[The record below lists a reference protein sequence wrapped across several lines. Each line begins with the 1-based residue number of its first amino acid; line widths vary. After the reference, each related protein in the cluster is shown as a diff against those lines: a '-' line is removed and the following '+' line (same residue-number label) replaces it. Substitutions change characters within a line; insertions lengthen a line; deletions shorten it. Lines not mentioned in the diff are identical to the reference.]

1 MSEEI
6 EKIDT
11 YTELDSDI
19 VENNGISLELRDII
33 QILAPTNADIHE
45 QTFIINYIDSQ
56 KINLVNVSTFLK
68 HVLYIDLDG
77 AFTDESITQILLL
90 DRSEEK
96 GYARQNGLV
105 TNKWI
110 DIHFGGEI
118 PSIITGEITNLEE
131 DMIEI
136 TTFPGMR
143 VIYIDFKY
151 QGIPEEL
158 PIEQIVLRPKP
169 AVMEKVGSFNNLEP
183 SCETSCEFPQR
194 EDASIEF
201 TETGESI
208 ISIPSSVSPDENIRD
223 VLHNMYIDANDI
235 FDNDEVEEVTLEVEV
250 PESKKRYTID
260 AQVNDLM
267 DELLSTIPNHKRT
280 KDVMDNVHF
289 VIGRFKELRE
299 RFSKFDDN
307 GNVSDIKIK
316 GSDYKPLV
324 NVIEKFNKKIQ
335 WLLPVVKFRKKL
347 YYDNTKEIDME
358 DNNANNSTWMF
369 LNTADDLR
377 EQEGVI
383 SQYYKNEMQGD
394 VSKYEHMYSTLS
406 EYTKPFLAPFESD
419 NVIAREQVVHS
430 DIEAVVDNIRRKNL
444 NQTPLQRFNVGL
456 SKIDSVDKKHG
467 KTVYI
472 RKPFMPSDK
481 LSLKSVITL
490 PVPIMEFSQIDLP
503 GSNILTKSQ
512 KSQHY
517 LQLSR
522 LLNKNVSIDSHVID
536 DLDKEIK
543 YVDDDN
549 KKNPANDNI
558 EFLEKITEF
567 SLDDE
572 LNDEYDKF
580 NKFLNSIIPKTRI
593 LFRLIKKNINDKLSF
608 VDVVNALEPFMI
620 YSEDITYQQYNE
632 IRYFIKEKIKTY
644 KTTLNQKSQE
654 FNKIQN
660 ARFNTHPVTNKI
672 EHMFSEKKDYLEMFA
687 DAYKI
692 KPDDLKEQ
700 STTELLLHII
710 QVDNGVLFSNLLSRI
725 LLTLI
730 TPNKLLDALQ
740 KPNLEDMSENEKI
753 KPKDCSR
760 RFLAKKYKSI
770 SELQKDN
777 NSGAIYYDKDLDDTP
792 YYIFKKYEG
801 KQKSMVSELF
811 VDFLAENLIQKHD
824 CPPSSA
830 KEMAATLISGKKE
843 VNDGEYAILELRP
856 QLPSN
861 IDESKLSDKEK
872 EEIES
877 EANARLKVQYY
888 KRIKNHWVRDDTI
901 DDNAFIDTQTLFC
914 NIQQSCLKN
923 TNNQQCESIEQSEA
937 RFKFNRQNSVFTE
950 ELDKRFS
957 VTVEEMEKEL
967 NAAIEKSMKQIKNSL
982 RLKEVQLYKAN
993 YLAYE
998 LGRQNVTEDI
1008 IVSPHAK
1015 LFDLILS
1022 QDDFIKKQDD
1032 IIRFVQEYCREPM
1045 VQELKE
1051 EARWLYC
1058 KETNTKLVPMFVY
1071 ELAMAFIMGNYQEKQ
1086 DELCRE
1092 YGRDEGDAIVDKC
1105 SGYVIRKLDFSS
1117 EEGYDD
1123 AGFKINTHSILEKD
1137 LGSVISEVLSKKKRV
1152 FDDETDQTVYNV
1164 FVAIC
1169 SNLSI
1174 NTELIEEFV
1183 LRTSLEMIHNKDI
1196 VLEEKTYV
1204 KKTEKL
1210 LKDKGKTSAPFPIYK
1225 NQSIITIVAC
1235 VILVGIQCAIPSI
1248 RVRKTYPGCVRSFD
1262 GYPLNG
1268 GIEDK
1273 TGIQYIACVLDS
1285 MKIKQKQ
1292 SDNTIQT
1299 NPWYSIQKLNPK
1311 SLEQRMM
1318 DVFDKYLN
1326 KRNDVVELYTKKKEY
1341 LILEPQ
1347 DVIPAEHNI
1356 QKWKHFLPPIIDFSV
1371 TKGLSNVSNDFKNDL
1386 LETLRK
1392 GHKDQNDH
1400 INVLKNKV
1408 KSFSFG
1414 IIENVNKMVHQKNLL
1429 LHTASRI
1436 PFLQNA
1442 CCNEASKSSNPI
1454 AYFAADEPLI
1464 LNYIQSAKSCISL
1477 LKDVKE
1483 LSKAAILYH
1492 PTFTGIVYP
1501 PVPEGHLESNI
1512 YSAFIHYCKFDRNAP
1527 VPEEL
1532 RAICGE
1538 KPTEYNPFW
1547 SLEEK
1552 IDHLKRRGK
1561 RYTIDD
1567 LYNLMNIIEKRN
1579 TVVIEEK
1586 PIVSEINILKDLLIH
1601 METNPESA
1609 TLIEYPLRKL
1619 LTEVLESYVPRKM
1632 MKENMEDLREKSK
1645 EVYRLRKYLTTTNN
1659 TLLLEITRFLNNYAS
1674 NISSNEKTKIN
1685 EFLTTIHE
1693 WQSDAKMKDTGLYYD
1708 EQLYTITNFIK
1719 NSMKQITSIYPNVII
1734 NNVDPINI
1742 TPSVWGK
1749 HWGLSSYHESDVN
1762 RYINEYMNDLDKF
1775 KGDKS
1780 LSQFLMK
1787 LQQRVIDLNM
1797 FIQHIPVETPVLK
1810 NGDVYFSL
1818 FDKKTTYLLFVY
1830 CWYSI
1835 LHEYIQCVNDPN
1847 LLDMDIQ
1854 EMKRTKRNDI
1864 KESQNT
1870 SNYISSVVQDEDVD
1884 ESDANAELIQM
1895 EIRRA
1900 DTRELKDRVC
1910 NLLYT
1915 FLNIE
1920 MKNKKVLDRSYNEI
1934 SRKVRRSKEEEKK
1947 TITDYLEN
1955 MEKDERKVE
1964 DMIKN
1969 FKLGRWNV
1977 GTQKGV
1983 FMYDKGTYDQEREA
1997 NLLRFAQDLEGNVHG
2012 EGEFNEE
2019 TYDVE
2024 DLDMYDNAQI
2034 DEFYDNEANGI
2045 GHFGVDY
2052 MDEGYYGDEVEED
2065 FSDDS

>member
-11 YTELDSDI
+11 EIEGESDI
-19 VENNGISLELRDII
+19 VDNNGISLELRDII
-33 QILAPTNADIHE
+33 QIMAPTNIDVHE

-56 KINLVNVSTFLK
+56 KISLVNVSTFLK

-105 TNKWI
+105 TKKWV

-118 PSIITGEITNLEE
+118 PFILTGEITNLEE

-136 TTFPGMR
+136 TTFPAMR
-143 VIYIDFKY
+143 VVYIDFKY

-158 PIEQIVLRPKP
+158 PIEEIVLRPKP
-169 AVMEKVGSFNNLEP
+169 AVMEKVGSFTNLEP
-183 SCETSCEFPQR
+183 SCEGSCDFPQR
-194 EDASIEF
+194 EDATIEY

-208 ISIPSSVSPDENIRD
+208 ISIPSSLSPDENIRD

-235 FDNDEVEEVTLEVEV
+235 FESDEVEEVMLEVEV
-250 PESKKRYTID
+250 SESKKRYTID

-267 DELLSTIPNHKRT
+267 DELLSTVPNHKRS
-280 KDVMDNVHF
+280 KDVMDNIHF
-289 VIGRFKELRE
+289 VIGRFVELRQ
-299 RFSKFDDN
+299 RFSKFDEN

-316 GSDYKPLV
+316 GSDHKPLV
-324 NVIEKFNKKIQ
+324 KIVEKFNKKLQ
-335 WLLPVVKFRKKL
+335 WVLPVVKLRSKH
-347 YYDNTKEIDME
+347 YYDNTKDIDME
-358 DNNANNSTWMF
+358 NENISNSDWMF
-369 LNTADDLR
+369 LNTADDLH
-377 EQEGVI
+377 EQAGVI
-383 SQYYKNEMQGD
+383 SQYYKNEIQGD
-394 VSKYEHMYSTLS
+394 VSKYEHMYSTLN
-406 EYTKPFLAPFESD
+406 EYTKPFLAPFDSD
-419 NVIAREQVVHS
+419 SVIAREQVVHS
-430 DIEAVVDNIRRKNL
+430 DIEAVVDNIIRKNSK
-444 NQTPLQRFNVGL
+444 QTPLQRFNVGL

-472 RKPFMPSDK
+472 RKPLMPSDK

-503 GSNILTKSQ
+503 GTNILAKSE

-522 LLNKNVSIDSHVID
+522 LLNKKTNIDTHVVS
-536 DLDKEIK
+536 DLDKEVK
-543 YVDDDN
+543 YVDDN
-549 KKNPANDNI
+549 SKMNPLEENI

-567 SLDDE
+567 SLDAD
-572 LNDEYDKF
+572 LDDEYNKF

-620 YSEDITYQQYNE
+620 YSDDITYQQYNE
-632 IRYFIKEKIKTY
+632 IRYFIKERIKSY
-644 KTTLNQKSQE
+644 KTTLNEKAQE
-654 FNKIQN
+654 FNKIKN
-660 ARFNTHPVTNKI
+660 ARFNTRPSTNKI
-672 EHMFSEKKDYLEMFA
+672 EHMFSEKKDYLELFA
-687 DAYKI
+687 DGYKI
-692 KPDDLKEQ
+692 KPEELKEY

-710 QVDNGVLFSNLLSRI
+710 QVDNGVLFSNLLSKV
-725 LLTLI
+725 LLTLM

-740 KPNLEDMSENEKI
+740 KPNLEDLSENEKI
-753 KPKDCSR
+753 KPKDCTR
-760 RFLAKKYKSI
+760 RFLAKKYHSI
-770 SELQKDN
+770 SDLQKDN
-777 NSGAIYYDKDLDDTP
+777 NSGAIYYDKELDDTP
-792 YYIFKKYEG
+792 YYILNKYEN
-801 KQKSMVSELF
+801 KQKSMVSEMF
-811 VDFLAENLIQKHD
+811 VDYLAENLIQKHD
-824 CPPSSA
+824 CPPNSA

-856 QLPSN
+856 KLPSN
-861 IDESKLSDKEK
+861 IDESKLTDKEK
-872 EEIES
+872 EEIEL
-877 EANARLKVQYY
+877 EANTRLKVQYY
-888 KRIKNHWVRDDTI
+888 KRIKNHWVKDDTI

-914 NIQQSCLKN
+914 NIAQSCVKN
-923 TNNQQCESIEQSEA
+923 TNIQQCESNEQSKA
-937 RFKFNRQNSVFTE
+937 RYKFNRQNSVFTE

-967 NAAIEKSMKQIKNSL
+967 NAAIEKSIKQIKNSL
-982 RLKEVQLYKAN
+982 RLKEIQLYKAN

-998 LGRQNVTEDI
+998 LGRQNTMEDI

-1022 QDDFIKKQDD
+1022 QSDFIKKQDD

-1045 VQELKE
+1045 VVELKE
-1051 EARWLYC
+1051 ESRWLYC
-1058 KETNTKLVPMFVY
+1058 KETNTKLVPMIIHDLALAFV
-1071 ELAMAFIMGNYQEKQ
+1071 LGNYQEKQ

-1092 YGRDEGDAIVDKC
+1092 YGRDEGDSIVDKH
-1105 SGYVIRKLDFSS
+1105 SGYVIRKLDFIS

-1123 AGFKINTHSILEKD
+1123 AGFKINTHSI
-1137 LGSVISEVLSKKKRV
+1137 
-1152 FDDETDQTVYNV
+1152 FDDETDQTIYNV
-1164 FVAIC
+1164 FVAVC

-1183 LRTSLEMIHNKDI
+1183 LRTSFEMIHNKDI

-1210 LKDKGKTSAPFPIYK
+1210 LKDKGKTSAPYPIYK

-1235 VILVGIQCAIPSI
+1235 IILIGIQSAIPSI

-1262 GYPLNG
+1262 GYPLSG
-1268 GIEDK
+1268 GVEDK
-1273 TGIQYIACVLDS
+1273 SGIKYIACVVDS

-1292 SDNTIQT
+1292 NDNTIQT

-1311 SLEQRMM
+1311 LIEQRMM
-1318 DVFDKYLN
+1318 DVFDKYIN
-1326 KRNDVVELYTKKKEY
+1326 KRNDIIELYTKKKEY
-1341 LILEPQ
+1341 LILEPS
-1347 DVIPAEHNI
+1347 DPIPSEHSI
-1356 QKWKHFLPPIIDFSV
+1356 QKWKHFLPPIIEFSI
-1371 TKGLSNVSNDFKNDL
+1371 TKGLSNVTNEFKNDL

-1392 GHKDQNDH
+1392 GHKDQNDYIH
-1400 INVLKNKV
+1400 VLKNKV
-1408 KSFSFG
+1408 TSFSFG
-1414 IIENVNKMVHQKNLL
+1414 VIENINKIVHQKNLL
-1429 LHTASRI
+1429 LHTGSRV

-1454 AYFAADEPLI
+1454 VYFAADEPLI
-1464 LNYIQSAKSCISL
+1464 LNYIQSSKACIAL

-1492 PTFTGIVYP
+1492 TDFTGIVYP

-1512 YSAFIHYCKFDRNAP
+1512 YAAFIHYCKFDRNAP
-1527 VPEEL
+1527 VPEDL

-1538 KPTEYNPFW
+1538 KPSEYNALW

-1552 IDHLKRRGK
+1552 IDHLKRHGK
-1561 RYTIDD
+1561 RYTLDD
-1567 LYNLMNIIEKRN
+1567 LYNLMNVIEKRN
-1579 TVVIEEK
+1579 TIVIDDS
-1586 PIVSEINILKDLLIH
+1586 PVVSEINILKDLLTH
-1601 METNPESA
+1601 MDTEST

-1619 LTEVLESYVPRKM
+1619 LVEVLESYVPRKM
-1632 MKENMEDLREKSK
+1632 MKENAEDLREKSK
-1645 EVYRLRKYLTTTNN
+1645 EVYRLRKYLTSTNN
-1659 TLLLEITRFLNNYAS
+1659 NLLVEINRFLNNYAS
-1674 NISSNEKTKIN
+1674 NISSNEKTKIS
-1685 EFLTTIHE
+1685 EFLKNIHT

-1719 NSMKQITSIYPNVII
+1719 NSMKQMTNVYPNVII
-1734 NNVDPINI
+1734 NNLPRREI
-1742 TPSVWGK
+1742 SKEWGN
-1749 HWGLSSYHESDVN
+1749 HWGLSSYHEGDIN
-1762 RYINEYMNDLDKF
+1762 RYINEYLVDLDKF
-1775 KGDKS
+1775 KGDTI
-1780 LSQFLMK
+1780 LNQYLMK
-1787 LQQRVIDLNM
+1787 LQNRIIDLNM

-1818 FDKKTTYLLFVY
+1818 FDKQTTYLLFVY

-1847 LLDMDIQ
+1847 LLDIDVQ
-1854 EMKRTKRNDI
+1854 EIKRNKRNDI

-1870 SNYISSVVQDEDVD
+1870 SNYIASVIQDEDD
-1884 ESDANAELIQM
+1884 EQSDANTELIQM

-1900 DTRELKDRVC
+1900 DTRELKERVC

-1934 SRKVRRSKEEEKK
+1934 SRRVTRSKEEEKK
-1947 TITDYLEN
+1947 TITDYLEK
-1955 MEKDERKVE
+1955 MKKDERKVE

-1997 NLLRFAQDLEGNVHG
+1997 NLLRLAQDLEGNVHG
-2012 EGEFNEE
+2012 EGEIQEE
-2019 TYDVE
+2019 TYGVE
-2024 DLDMYDNAQI
+2024 DLERYDNQQV
-2034 DEFYDNEANGI
+2034 DEFYDYEENAI
-2045 GHFGVDY
+2045 AHFGVDY
-2052 MDEGYYGDEVEED
+2052 MDEGYYGDEVEQD

>member
-1 MSEEI
+1 MSGEI

-11 YTELDSDI
+11 EMESETDI
-19 VENNGISLELRDII
+19 VENNSISLELRDII
-33 QILAPTNADIHE
+33 QIIAPTNSDIHE

-56 KINLVNVSTFLK
+56 KISLVNVSTFLK
-68 HVLYIDLDG
+68 HILYIDLDG

-96 GYARQNGLV
+96 GYARQNGLI
-105 TNKWI
+105 TTKWV

-118 PSIITGEITNLEE
+118 PFIVTGEITNLEE

-136 TTFPGMR
+136 TTFPNMR
-143 VIYIDFKY
+143 VLYIDFKY

-158 PIEQIVLRPKP
+158 PIEEIVLRPRP

-194 EDASIEF
+194 EDATIEY

-208 ISIPSSVSPDENIRD
+208 ISIPASVLPDENIRD

-235 FDNDEVEEVTLEVEV
+235 FENDEVEEIMLQVEV

-280 KDVMDNVHF
+280 KEVMDNIHF
-289 VIGRFKELRE
+289 VIGRFVELRG

-316 GSDYKPLV
+316 GSDHKPLV
-324 NVIEKFNKKIQ
+324 EVVEKFNKKLQ
-335 WLLPVVKFRKKL
+335 WLLPVVKLRNKKYHDKNTEL
-347 YYDNTKEIDME
+347 DENDIYDVIVNIS
-358 DNNANNSTWMF
+358 N
-369 LNTADDLR
+369 DLR
-377 EQEGVI
+377 QEEDII
-383 SQYYKNEMQGD
+383 SQYFENKMQGD
-394 VSKYEHMYSTLS
+394 VSKYEHMFSTLN
-406 EYTKPFLAPFESD
+406 EYTKPFLSPLETEHL
-419 NVIAREQVVHS
+419 ITREQTVNS
-430 DIEAVVDNIRRKNL
+430 DLEAVVDNFMRKNL
-444 NQTPLQRFNVGL
+444 KTTKIQRFNTGL

-472 RKPFMPSDK
+472 RKPFMPNDK
-481 LSLKSVITL
+481 ISVKSVITL

-503 GSNILTKSQ
+503 GTNILTKTE
-512 KSQHY
+512 KGQHY

-522 LLNKNVSIDSHVID
+522 LLNKKTNIDSHILN
-536 DLDKEIK
+536 DLETEVK

-549 KKNPANDNI
+549 KKNPLEENI

-567 SLDDE
+567 SIDPDLE
-572 LNDEYDKF
+572 NEYNKF

-608 VDVVNALEPFMI
+608 VDAVNALEPFMI
-620 YSEDITYQQYNE
+620 YTDDITYQQYNE
-632 IRYFIKEKIKTY
+632 IRYFIKERIKNY
-644 KTTLNQKSQE
+644 KTTLNEKSQE

-660 ARFNTHPVTNKI
+660 SRFNTRPAINKI
-672 EHMFSEKKDYLEMFA
+672 EHMFQEKKDYLQIFA
-687 DAYKI
+687 EGYKI
-692 KPDDLKEQ
+692 KPEELKEY

-710 QVDNGVLFSNLLSRI
+710 DVDNGILFSNLLSRV
-725 LLTLI
+725 LLSLM

-740 KPNLEDMSENEKI
+740 KPNLEDLSENEKI
-753 KPKDCSR
+753 KPKDCTR
-760 RFLAKKYKSI
+760 RFLAKKYHSI
-770 SELQKDN
+770 SDLQKDN
-777 NSGAIYYDKDLDDTP
+777 NSGAIYYDKNLDDTP
-792 YYIFKKYEG
+792 YYILKKYEN
-801 KQKSMVSELF
+801 KQKSMVSEMF
-811 VDFLAENLIQKHD
+811 VDYLAENLIQKHD

-856 QLPSN
+856 KLPSN
-861 IDESKLSDKEK
+861 VDESKLTDKEK
-872 EEIES
+872 EEIEL
-877 EANARLKVQYY
+877 EANTRLKVQYY
-888 KRIKNHWVRDDTI
+888 KRIKNHWVKDDTI

-914 NIQQSCLKN
+914 NIAQSCVKN
-923 TNNQQCESIEQSEA
+923 TNNQQCESNEQSEA
-937 RFKFNRQNSVFTE
+937 RYNFHRQNSVFTE

-967 NAAIEKSMKQIKNSL
+967 NAAIEKSIKQIKNSL
-982 RLKEVQLYKAN
+982 RLREIQLYKAN

-998 LGRQNVTEDI
+998 LGRQNINEDI
-1008 IVSPHAK
+1008 VVSQHAK
-1015 LFDLILS
+1015 LLDLILG
-1022 QDDFIKKQDD
+1022 QDDFVKKQDD

-1045 VQELKE
+1045 VVELKE
-1051 EARWLYC
+1051 ESRWLYC
-1058 KETNTKLVPMFVY
+1058 KETNTKLVPMIIHDLAIAFV
-1071 ELAMAFIMGNYQEKQ
+1071 LGNYQEKQ

-1092 YGRDEGDAIVDKC
+1092 YGRDEGDSIVDKH

-1117 EEGYDD
+1117 EEGYDE

-1137 LGSVISEVLSKKKRV
+1137 LGSVISEVLSKKKRI
-1152 FDDETDQTVYNV
+1152 FDNETDQNVYNI
-1164 FVAIC
+1164 FIAIC
-1169 SNLSI
+1169 SNLSV

-1183 LRTSLEMIHNKDI
+1183 LRTSLEMINNKDI
-1196 VLEEKTYV
+1196 VLEESNYT

-1235 VILVGIQCAIPSI
+1235 VILVGIQSAIPSL

-1262 GYPLNG
+1262 GYPLSG

-1273 TGIQYIACVLDS
+1273 SGIQYIACVLDS
-1285 MKIKQKQ
+1285 MKMKQKQ
-1292 SDNTIQT
+1292 SDTTIQT

-1311 SLEQRMM
+1311 SIEQRMI
-1318 DVFDKYLN
+1318 DIFERYIN
-1326 KRNDVVELYTKKKEY
+1326 KRNDIIELYTKKKEY
-1341 LILEPQ
+1341 LILEPNEP
-1347 DVIPAEHNI
+1347 IPAEHNI
-1356 QKWKHFLPPIIDFSV
+1356 QKWKHFLPPIVEFSV
-1371 TKGLSNVSNDFKNDL
+1371 TKGLSNITNEFKNDL
-1386 LETLRK
+1386 LETMRK
-1392 GHKDQNDH
+1392 GHKDQNHH
-1400 INVLKNKV
+1400 IHVLKNKV

-1414 IIENVNKMVHQKNLL
+1414 VIENINKIVHQKNLL
-1429 LHTASRI
+1429 LNTASRI

-1442 CCNEASKSSNPI
+1442 CCNEARKPTNPI
-1454 AYFAADEPLI
+1454 EYFVEDEPLI
-1464 LNYIQSAKSCISL
+1464 FNYIQGAKSCISL

-1492 PTFTGIVYP
+1492 SSFTGIIYP
-1501 PVPEGHLESNI
+1501 PLPEGHLESNI
-1512 YSAFIHYCKFDRNAP
+1512 YAAFIHYCKFDRNAP
-1527 VPEEL
+1527 VPEDL

-1538 KPTEYNPFW
+1538 KPAEYNALW

-1552 IDHLKRRGK
+1552 IDHLKRHGK

-1567 LYNLMNIIEKRN
+1567 LYNLMNIIQKRN
-1579 TVVIEEK
+1579 TVVVNEN
-1586 PIVSEINILKDLLIH
+1586 PVVSEINILKDLLTH
-1601 METNPESA
+1601 MDTEST

-1619 LTEVLESYVPRKM
+1619 LIEVLESYVPRKM
-1632 MKENMEDLREKSK
+1632 MKENIEDLREKSK

-1659 TLLLEITRFLNNYAS
+1659 NLLLEINRFLNNYAT
-1674 NISSNEKTKIN
+1674 NISNNEKNKISD
-1685 EFLTTIHE
+1685 FLKNVHE

-1719 NSMKQITSIYPNVII
+1719 NSMKQITNVYPNIII
-1734 NNVDPINI
+1734 NNVTQRVI
-1742 TPSVWGK
+1742 TSEWGK
-1749 HWGLSSYHESDVN
+1749 HWGLSSYHNSDIE
-1762 RYINEYMNDLDKF
+1762 RYINEYYNDLDKF
-1775 KGDKS
+1775 KGDTVLNQYLK
-1780 LSQFLMK
+1780 K
-1787 LQQRVIDLNM
+1787 LQYRIIDLNM
-1797 FIQHIPVETPVLK
+1797 FIEHIPVETPVLK
-1810 NGDVYFSL
+1810 NGNVYFSL
-1818 FDKKTTYLLFVY
+1818 FDKQTTYLLFVY

-1854 EMKRTKRNDI
+1854 EMKRNKRNEI
-1864 KESQNT
+1864 HESQNT
-1870 SNYISSVVQDEDVD
+1870 SNYIASVVLDENA
-1884 ESDANAELIQM
+1884 EQSDANNELIQM

-1900 DTRELKDRVC
+1900 DTRELKERVC

-1920 MKNKKVLDRSYNEI
+1920 ISNKKVLDRSYNEI
-1934 SRKVRRSKEEEKK
+1934 SRRVRRSKQEEKK

-1983 FMYDKGTYDQEREA
+1983 FMYDKNTYDQEREA
-1997 NLLRFAQDLEGNVHG
+1997 NLLRFAQDLEGNLQGDG
-2012 EGEFNEE
+2012 EINEE
-2019 TYDVE
+2019 TYDVD
-2024 DLDMYDNAQI
+2024 DLERYENQQI
-2034 DEFYDNEANGI
+2034 DEFYDYEENAI
-2045 GHFGVDY
+2045 AHFGVDY

>member
-6 EKIDT
+6 EKIDMNI
-11 YTELDSDI
+11 ESESDI

-33 QILAPTNADIHE
+33 QIMAPNNVDIHE

-56 KINLVNVSTFLK
+56 KISLVNVSTFLK

-77 AFTDESITQILLL
+77 AFTDESISQILLL

-105 TNKWI
+105 TKKWV

-118 PSIITGEITNLEE
+118 PFIVTGEITNLEE

-136 TTFPGMR
+136 TTFPAMR

-158 PIEQIVLRPKP
+158 PIEEIVLRPKP
-169 AVMEKVGSFNNLEP
+169 AVMEKVGSFTNLEP
-183 SCETSCEFPQR
+183 SCDESCDFPQR
-194 EDASIEF
+194 EDATIEY

-235 FDNDEVEEVTLEVEV
+235 FESDDVEEVTLEVEV

-260 AQVNDLM
+260 AQVNDFM

-280 KDVMDNVHF
+280 KDVMDNIHF
-289 VIGRFKELRE
+289 VIGRFIELRQ
-299 RFSKFDDN
+299 RFSKFDEN
-307 GNVSDIKIK
+307 GNISDIKIK
-316 GSDYKPLV
+316 GSNHKPLV
-324 NVIEKFNKKIQ
+324 NTIEKFNKKIQ
-335 WLLPVVKFRKKL
+335 WLLPVSKLRKKR
-347 YYDNTKEIDME
+347 YYDRTNDIDLENENT
-358 DNNANNSTWMF
+358 SWMF
-369 LNTADDLR
+369 FNTVDDLR
-377 EQEGVI
+377 EEEGVI
-383 SQYYKNEMQGD
+383 SQYYKNEIEGD
-394 VSKYEHMYSTLS
+394 VSKYDHTFSTLA
-406 EYTKPFLAPFESD
+406 EYTKPFAAPLDDE
-419 NVIAREQVVHS
+419 NIIAREQVVHS
-430 DIEAVVDNIRRKNL
+430 DIEAVVDNIVSKKYKT
-444 NQTPLQRFNVGL
+444 TPIQRFTVGL

-481 LSLKSVITL
+481 LSLKSIITL
-490 PVPIMEFSQIDLP
+490 PAPVMEFSQIELP
-503 GSNILTKSQ
+503 GTNILTKSQ

-522 LLNKNVSIDSHVID
+522 LLNKKTNINTHIVS
-536 DLDKEIK
+536 DLDKEVK
-543 YVDDDN
+543 YVDDDSKQN
-549 KKNPANDNI
+549 MLDENI
-558 EFLEKITEF
+558 DFLEKITEF

-572 LNDEYDKF
+572 LSDEYNKY

-593 LFRLIKKNINDKLSF
+593 LFRLIRKNIKDKLSF
-608 VDVVNALEPFMI
+608 VEVVNALEPFMI
-620 YSEDITYQQYNE
+620 YSDDITYQQYNE
-632 IRYFIKEKIKTY
+632 IRYFIKERIKSY
-644 KTTLNQKSQE
+644 KTSLNQKSQE

-660 ARFNTHPVTNKI
+660 ARYNTRPATNKI
-672 EHMFSEKKDYLEMFA
+672 EHMFSEKKDYLEIFA
-687 DAYKI
+687 DGYKI
-692 KPDDLKEQ
+692 KPEELKEHT
-700 STTELLLHII
+700 TTELLLHII
-710 QVDNGVLFSNLLSRI
+710 QVDNGVLFSNILSRI

-730 TPNKLLDALQ
+730 TPNKLLDSLQ
-740 KPNLEDMSENEKI
+740 KPNLEDLSNTEKI
-753 KPKDCSR
+753 KPKDCTR

-770 SELQKDN
+770 SDLQKDN

-792 YYIFKKYEG
+792 YYILKKYEN

-811 VDFLAENLIQKHD
+811 VDYLAENLIQKHD

-856 QLPSN
+856 KLPSN
-861 IDESKLSDKEK
+861 IEESKLSDKEK
-872 EEIES
+872 EEIEL
-877 EANARLKVQYY
+877 EANTRLKMQYY

-901 DDNAFIDTQTLFC
+901 DDNSFIDTQTLFC
-914 NIQQSCLKN
+914 NIQQSCFKN
-923 TNNQQCESIEQSEA
+923 TNNQQCETTEQSEA

-957 VTVEEMEKEL
+957 ITVEEMEKEL
-967 NAAIEKSMKQIKNSL
+967 NAAIEKSMKQIKSSL
-982 RLKEVQLYKAN
+982 RLKEIQLYKAN

-998 LGRQNVTEDI
+998 LGRQNSREDI
-1008 IVSPHAK
+1008 IVSPNAK

-1045 VQELKE
+1045 VAELKE
-1051 EARWLYC
+1051 ESRWLYC
-1058 KETNTKLVPMFVY
+1058 KETNTKLVPMIIHDLALAFV
-1071 ELAMAFIMGNYQEKQ
+1071 MGNYQEKQ

-1092 YGRDEGDAIVDKC
+1092 YGRDEGDSTVDKC

-1137 LGSVISEVLSKKKRV
+1137 LGSVLTEVLSKKKRV
-1152 FDDETDQTVYNV
+1152 FDDETDQHVYNV
-1164 FVAIC
+1164 FVAVC

-1210 LKDKGKTSAPFPIYK
+1210 LKDKGKTSAPYPIYK

-1248 RVRKTYPGCVRSFD
+1248 RLRKTYPGCVRSFD
-1262 GYPLNG
+1262 GYPLSG
-1268 GIEDK
+1268 GVEDK

-1292 SDNTIQT
+1292 NDNTIQT

-1311 SLEQRMM
+1311 SIEQRMM
-1318 DVFDKYLN
+1318 DVFDKYIN

-1347 DVIPAEHNI
+1347 DTIPVEHNI
-1356 QKWKHFLPPIIDFSV
+1356 QKWKHFLPPVVEFSV
-1371 TKGLSNVSNDFKNDL
+1371 TKGLSNITNEFKDDL

-1400 INVLKNKV
+1400 IHVLKNKV

-1414 IIENVNKMVHQKNLL
+1414 IIENVNKIVHQKNLL
-1429 LHTASRI
+1429 LHTASRV

-1442 CCNEASKSSNPI
+1442 CCNEANKSTNPI
-1454 AYFAADEPLI
+1454 AYFAEHEPLI
-1464 LNYIQSAKSCISL
+1464 VNYTQGAKSCIAL

-1492 PTFTGIVYP
+1492 ASFTGIVYP

-1512 YSAFIHYCKFDRNAP
+1512 YAAFIHYCKFDRNAP
-1527 VPEEL
+1527 VPEDL

-1538 KPTEYNPFW
+1538 KPTEYNALW

-1552 IDHLKRRGK
+1552 MEHLKRHGK
-1561 RYTIDD
+1561 RYTIED
-1567 LYNLMNIIEKRN
+1567 LYNLMNVIEKRN
-1579 TVVIEEK
+1579 TVVIGDST
-1586 PIVSEINILKDLLIH
+1586 VTSDINNDIICFVDS
-1601 METNPESA
+1601 MDTEST

-1619 LTEVLESYVPRKM
+1619 LIEVLESYVPRKM
-1632 MKENMEDLREKSK
+1632 MKENIEDLREKSK

-1659 TLLLEITRFLNNYAS
+1659 NLLVEINRFLNNYAS
-1674 NISSNEKTKIN
+1674 NISSNEKTKIGD
-1685 EFLTTIHE
+1685 FLMNIHE

-1719 NSMKQITSIYPNVII
+1719 NSMKQMTNIYPNIVI

-1742 TPSVWGK
+1742 TPSGWGK
-1749 HWGLSSYHESDVN
+1749 HWGLSSYHESDIN
-1762 RYINEYMNDLDKF
+1762 RYINEYLVDLDKF
-1775 KGDKS
+1775 KGDS
-1780 LSQFLMK
+1780 ILNQYLLK
-1787 LQQRVIDLNM
+1787 LQNRVIDLNM

-1818 FDKKTTYLLFVY
+1818 FDKQTTYLLFVY

-1847 LLDMDIQ
+1847 LLDMDVQ
-1854 EMKRTKRNDI
+1854 EMKRTKRNEI
-1864 KESQNT
+1864 RESQNT
-1870 SNYISSVVQDEDVD
+1870 SNYIESTILDEDVD
-1884 ESDANAELIQM
+1884 ESDANTELIQM

-1900 DTRELKDRVC
+1900 DTRELKERVC

-1997 NLLRFAQDLEGNVHG
+1997 NLLRFAQDLEGNVYG
-2012 EGEFNEE
+2012 EGDFNEE

-2024 DLDMYDNAQI
+2024 DLERYDNQMN
-2034 DEFYDNEANGI
+2034 DEFYDNEATGI
-2045 GHFGVDY
+2045 GHFGVEY
-2052 MDEGYYGDEVEED
+2052 MNEGYYGDDVEED

>member
-6 EKIDT
+6 EKID
-11 YTELDSDI
+11 L
-19 VENNGISLELRDII
+19 ENQDETDVNQNATISLELRDIV
-33 QILAPTNADIHE
+33 QIVAPTNTDIHE
-45 QTFIINYIDSQ
+45 QTFIIKYIDSQ
-56 KINLVNVSTFLK
+56 KIRLVNVSTYLT
-68 HVLYIDLDG
+68 HVLYIDSDG
-77 AFTDESITQILLL
+77 AFTDESISQIILLY
-90 DRSEEK
+90 RSEEK

-105 TNKWI
+105 TKKWV

-136 TTFPGMR
+136 TTFPATR

-151 QGIPEEL
+151 QGLPEEL
-158 PIEQIVLRPKP
+158 PIEEIVLRPKP
-169 AVMEKVGSFNNLEP
+169 AVMEKVGSFTNLEP
-183 SCETSCEFPQR
+183 SCETSCDFPQR
-194 EDASIEF
+194 EDATIEY

-235 FDNDEVEEVTLEVEV
+235 FESDEVEEITLEVEV
-250 PESKKRYTID
+250 SESKKRYTID

-267 DELLSTIPNHKRT
+267 DELLSTIPNHKRS
-280 KDVMDNVHF
+280 KAVMDNVHF

-299 RFSKFDDN
+299 RFSKFDEN

-316 GSDYKPLV
+316 GSDYKPLLH
-324 NVIEKFNKKIQ
+324 VISKFNKKLQ
-335 WLLPVVKFRKKL
+335 WLLPVVKFRKKI
-347 YYDNTKEIDME
+347 YYDNTKDIEME
-358 DNNANNSTWMF
+358 ENNANNSYYMY
-369 LNTADDLR
+369 LNRVDDLH
-377 EQEGVI
+377 EQAGVI

-394 VSKYEHMYSTLS
+394 VSKYEHMFSTLN
-406 EYTKPFLAPFESD
+406 EYTKPFIAPFENES
-419 NVIAREQVVHS
+419 VIAREQVVHS
-430 DIEAVVDNIRRKNL
+430 DIEAVIDNITRKNS
-444 NQTPLQRFNVGL
+444 NHTPIQRFNVGL
-456 SKIDSVDKKHG
+456 SKIDSVDKKYG

-490 PVPIMEFSQIDLP
+490 PVPIMEFSQIELP
-503 GSNILTKSQ
+503 GTNILTKSQ

-522 LLNKNVSIDSHVID
+522 LLNKKTTIDTHIVS
-536 DLDKEIK
+536 DLDKEVK
-543 YVDDDN
+543 YVDDDS
-549 KKNPANDNI
+549 KKNPLDENI

-567 SLDDE
+567 SLDTD
-572 LNDEYDKF
+572 LDNEYDKF

-608 VDVVNALEPFMI
+608 IDVVNALEPFMI
-620 YSEDITYQQYNE
+620 YNDDITYQQYNE
-632 IRYFIKEKIKTY
+632 IRYFIKDRIKKHKTALNEKAQ
-644 KTTLNQKSQE
+644 N
-654 FNKIQN
+654 FAKIQN
-660 ARFNTHPVTNKI
+660 TRYNTRPATNKI
-672 EHMFSEKKDYLEMFA
+672 EHMFSEKKDYLEIFS
-687 DAYKI
+687 DGYKI
-692 KPDDLKEQ
+692 KPEELKEY

-710 QVDNGVLFSNLLSRI
+710 QVDNGILFSNLLSRV

-740 KPNLEDMSENEKI
+740 KPNLEDLSDNEKI
-753 KPKDCSR
+753 KPKDCTR
-760 RFLAKKYKSI
+760 RFLAKKYHSI
-770 SELQKDN
+770 SDLQKDN

-792 YYIFKKYEG
+792 YYILKKYEN
-801 KQKSMVSELF
+801 KQKSMVSEMF
-811 VDFLAENLIQKHD
+811 VDYLSENLIQKHD
-824 CPPSSA
+824 CPPNSA
-830 KEMAATLISGKKE
+830 KELASTLISGKKE
-843 VNDGEYAILELRP
+843 VNEGEYAILELRP
-856 QLPSN
+856 KLPSN
-861 IDESKLSDKEK
+861 IDESKLTDKEK
-872 EEIES
+872 DEIEL
-877 EANARLKVQYY
+877 EANTRLKVQYY
-888 KRIKNHWVRDDTI
+888 KRIKHHWVKDDTI

-914 NIQQSCLKN
+914 NVQKSCFKN

-937 RFKFNRQNSVFTE
+937 RFKFNRQNSVFAE

-957 VTVEEMEKEL
+957 ITVEEMEKEL
-967 NAAIEKSMKQIKNSL
+967 NAAIEKSIKQIKSSL
-982 RLKEVQLYKAN
+982 RLKEIQLYKAN

-998 LGRQNVTEDI
+998 LGRQNIREDI

-1032 IIRFVQEYCREPM
+1032 IIRFVQDYCREPM
-1045 VQELKE
+1045 VAELKE
-1051 EARWLYC
+1051 ESRWLYC
-1058 KETNTKLVPMFVY
+1058 KETNTKLVPMIIHD
-1071 ELAMAFIMGNYQEKQ
+1071 LAIAFILGNYQEKQ

-1092 YGRDEGDAIVDKC
+1092 YGRDEGDSIVDKE

-1117 EEGYDD
+1117 EEGYDE
-1123 AGFKINTHSILEKD
+1123 AGFKVNTHSILEKD
-1137 LGSVISEVLSKKKRV
+1137 LGSVLSEVLSKKKRV

-1169 SNLSI
+1169 SNISI

-1196 VLEEKTYV
+1196 VLEEKSYV

-1210 LKDKGKTSAPFPIYK
+1210 LKDKGKTSPPFPIYK

-1235 VILVGIQCAIPSI
+1235 VILIGVQCAIPSI

-1262 GYPLNG
+1262 GYPLSG
-1268 GIEDK
+1268 GVEDK
-1273 TGIQYIACVLDS
+1273 SGIQYIACVLDS

-1292 SDNTIQT
+1292 NDNTIQT

-1311 SLEQRMM
+1311 SIEQRMM
-1318 DVFDKYLN
+1318 DVLDKYIN
-1326 KRNDVVELYTKKKEY
+1326 KRNDIVELYTKKKEY
-1341 LILEPQ
+1341 LILEPS
-1347 DVIPAEHNI
+1347 DPIPAEHNI
-1356 QKWKHFLPPIIDFSV
+1356 QKWKHFLPPIVEFSV

-1392 GHKDQNDH
+1392 GHKDQNDYIH
-1400 INVLKNKV
+1400 VLNHKV

-1414 IIENVNKMVHQKNLL
+1414 IIENINRIVHQKNLL
-1429 LHTASRI
+1429 LHTASRL

-1442 CCNEASKSSNPI
+1442 CCNESGKSSNPI

-1464 LNYIQSAKSCISL
+1464 LNYMQSTKSCIAL

-1492 PTFTGIVYP
+1492 PDFTGIVYP

-1512 YSAFIHYCKFDRNAP
+1512 YAAFIHYCNFDRNAP
-1527 VPEEL
+1527 VPEDL

-1538 KPTEYNPFW
+1538 KPTEYNSLW

-1552 IDHLKRRGK
+1552 IDHLKRHGK

-1567 LYNLMNIIEKRN
+1567 LYNLMNVVEKRN
-1579 TVVIEEK
+1579 TVVIHET
-1586 PIVSEINILKDLLIH
+1586 PVTSEINILKDLLGH
-1601 METNPESA
+1601 MDTESG

-1619 LTEVLESYVPRKM
+1619 LVEVLESHVPRKM
-1632 MKENMEDLREKSK
+1632 MKENLEDLREKSK

-1659 TLLLEITRFLNNYAS
+1659 NLLVEINRFLNNYAS
-1674 NISSNEKTKIN
+1674 NISSNEKTKIGD
-1685 EFLTTIHE
+1685 FLMNIHT

-1719 NSMKQITSIYPNVII
+1719 NSMKQMTNVYPNVII
-1734 NNVDPINI
+1734 NGVNPINI
-1742 TPSVWGK
+1742 STKWGN
-1749 HWGLSSYHESDVN
+1749 HWGLSSYHEGDIN

-1775 KGDKS
+1775 KGDS
-1780 LSQFLMK
+1780 ILNQYLLK
-1787 LQQRVIDLNM
+1787 LQNRIIDLNI

-1818 FDKKTTYLLFVY
+1818 FDKQTTYLLFVY

-1854 EMKRTKRNDI
+1854 VMKRNKRNDI
-1864 KESQNT
+1864 RESQNT
-1870 SNYISSVVQDEDVD
+1870 SNYIASVIPDEDVD
-1884 ESDANAELIQM
+1884 ESNANTELIQM

-1910 NLLYT
+1910 NLLYA

-1983 FMYDKGTYDQEREA
+1983 FMYDKETYDQEREA
-1997 NLLRFAQDLEGNVHG
+1997 NLLRFAQDLEGNVQG
-2012 EGEFNEE
+2012 EGEINEE

-2024 DLDMYDNAQI
+2024 DLERYDNQQV
-2034 DEFYDNEANGI
+2034 DEFYDYEENAI
-2045 GHFGVDY
+2045 AHFGVDY

>member
-1 MSEEI
+1 MSEEYD
-6 EKIDT
+6 KIDV
-11 YTELDSDI
+11 EFENGDDS
-19 VENNGISLELRDII
+19 ETNQNASISLELRDII
-33 QILAPTNADIHE
+33 QIVAPTNTDLHE
-45 QTFIINYIDSQ
+45 QTFIIKYIDSQ
-56 KINLVNVSTFLK
+56 KIRLVNVSTYLT
-68 HVLYIDLDG
+68 HILYIDLDG
-77 AFTDESITQILLL
+77 AFTDESISQIVLLY
-90 DRSEEK
+90 RSPEK

-105 TNKWI
+105 TKKWV

-136 TTFPGMR
+136 TTFPAMR

-151 QGIPEEL
+151 QGFPEEL
-158 PIEQIVLRPKP
+158 PIEEIVLRPTP
-169 AVMEKVGSFNNLEP
+169 AVMEKVGSFTNLEP
-183 SCETSCEFPQR
+183 SCDTSCEFPQR
-194 EDASIEF
+194 EDATIEY

-208 ISIPSSVSPDENIRD
+208 ISIPAAVSPDENIRE

-235 FDNDEVEEVTLEVEV
+235 FESDEFEEVTLEVEV

-280 KDVMDNVHF
+280 KHVMDNVHF
-289 VIGRFKELRE
+289 VIERFKELRE
-299 RFSKFDDN
+299 KFSKFDEN

-316 GSDYKPLV
+316 GSDYKPLLD
-324 NVIEKFNKKIQ
+324 VISKFNKKLQ
-335 WLLPVVKFRKKL
+335 WFLPVVKFRKKL
-347 YYDNTKEIDME
+347 YYENTNDIDME
-358 DNNANNSTWMF
+358 ENNANNNTWMF
-369 LNTADDLR
+369 LNTGDDLH
-377 EQEGVI
+377 EEEGVI

-394 VSKYEHMYSTLS
+394 FSKYEHMFSTLA
-406 EYTKPFLAPFESD
+406 EYTKPFIAPFENES
-419 NVIAREQVVHS
+419 VIAREQVVHS
-430 DIEAVVDNIRRKNL
+430 DIEAVVDNIRRKNSI
-444 NQTPLQRFNVGL
+444 QTPFQRFNVGL
-456 SKIDSVDKKHG
+456 SKIYSVDKKHG

-490 PVPIMEFSQIDLP
+490 PVPVMEFSQIDLP
-503 GSNILTKSQ
+503 GTNILTKSQ
-512 KSQHY
+512 KGQNY

-522 LLNKNVSIDSHVID
+522 LLNKKTNIDTHIVS
-536 DLDKEIK
+536 DLDKEVR
-543 YVDDDN
+543 YVDDDS
-549 KKNPANDNI
+549 KKNPLNDNI

-567 SLDDE
+567 SLDSE
-572 LNDEYDKF
+572 LDDEYDKF
-580 NKFLNSIIPKTRI
+580 NKFLNSIIPKTRV
-593 LFRLIKKNINDKLSF
+593 LFRLIKKNITDKLSF

-620 YSEDITYQQYNE
+620 YSDDITYQQHNE
-632 IRYFIKEKIKTY
+632 IRYFIKEKIKNY
-644 KTTLNQKSQE
+644 KTTFNQKSQE
-654 FNKIQN
+654 FAKIQTS
-660 ARFNTHPVTNKI
+660 RFNTRPSRNKI
-672 EHMFSEKKDYLEMFA
+672 IHMFSEKKDYLEIFA

-692 KPDDLKEQ
+692 KPDEINEY
-700 STTELLLHII
+700 STTELLLRI
-710 QVDNGVLFSNLLSRI
+710 VDTDNGVLFSNIISRLLLS
-725 LLTLI
+725 LI

-760 RFLAKKYKSI
+760 RFLSKKYESV

-777 NSGAIYYDKDLDDTP
+777 NSGAIYYDKEFDDTP
-792 YYIFKKYEG
+792 YYILKKYEN
-801 KQKSMVSELF
+801 KQKSMVSEMF
-811 VDFLAENLIQKHD
+811 VDYLAENLIQKHD
-824 CPPSSA
+824 CQPNLA

-843 VNDGEYAILELRP
+843 VNEGEYAILELRP

-861 IDESKLSDKEK
+861 IDESKLTEKEK
-872 EEIES
+872 KEIEL
-877 EANARLKVQYY
+877 EGNIRLKVQYY
-888 KRIKNHWVRDDTI
+888 KRIKNHWVKDDTI
-901 DDNAFIDTQTLFC
+901 NDNAFIDTQTLFC
-914 NIQQSCLKN
+914 NIQQTCVKN
-923 TNNQQCESIEQSEA
+923 TNNQQCESNEQSEA

-967 NAAIEKSMKQIKNSL
+967 NAAIEKSIKQIKSSL
-982 RLKEVQLYKAN
+982 RLKEIQLYKAN

-998 LGRQNVTEDI
+998 LGRQNIREDI
-1008 IVSPHAK
+1008 IVSPYAK

-1045 VQELKE
+1045 VPELKE
-1051 EARWLYC
+1051 ESRWLYC
-1058 KETNTKLVPMFVY
+1058 KETNIKLVPMVIHD
-1071 ELAMAFIMGNYQEKQ
+1071 LALAFIMGNYQEKQ

-1092 YGRDEGDAIVDKC
+1092 YGRDEGDSIVDKE
-1105 SGYVIRKLDFSS
+1105 SGYVIRKLDFRS
-1117 EEGYDD
+1117 EEGYGD
-1123 AGFKINTHSILEKD
+1123 AGSKI
-1137 LGSVISEVLSKKKRV
+1137 KKRI

-1164 FVAIC
+1164 FVAVC
-1169 SNLSI
+1169 SNLSV

-1183 LRTSLEMIHNKDI
+1183 LRTALEMIHNKDI
-1196 VLEEKTYV
+1196 VLEEKSYV

-1210 LKDKGKTSAPFPIYK
+1210 LKDKGKTSPPYPIYK
-1225 NQSIITIVAC
+1225 NQSIITIVGC

-1262 GYPLNG
+1262 GYPLSG
-1268 GIEDK
+1268 GVEDK
-1273 TGIQYIACVLDS
+1273 SGIQYIACVLDS

-1292 SDNTIQT
+1292 NDNTIQT
-1299 NPWYSIQKLNPK
+1299 NPWYSIQKLNSK
-1311 SLEQRMM
+1311 SIEQRMM
-1318 DVFDKYLN
+1318 DVFDRYIN
-1326 KRNDVVELYTKKKEY
+1326 KRNDIVELYTKKKEY
-1341 LILEPQ
+1341 LILQPN
-1347 DVIPAEHNI
+1347 DPIPREHGI
-1356 QKWKHFLPPIIDFSV
+1356 QKWKDFLPPIVEFSV
-1371 TKGLSNVSNDFKNDL
+1371 TKGLSNVTNDFKNDL

-1392 GHKDQNDH
+1392 GNKDQNDH
-1400 INVLKNKV
+1400 IHLLKNKV
-1408 KSFSFG
+1408 KSFGFG
-1414 IIENVNKMVHQKNLL
+1414 IIENINKIVHQKNLL
-1429 LHTASRI
+1429 LHTGSRK

-1454 AYFAADEPLI
+1454 SYFAADEPLI
-1464 LNYIQSAKSCISL
+1464 LNYMQSAKSCIAL

-1492 PTFTGIVYP
+1492 VDFTGIVYP
-1501 PVPEGHLESNI
+1501 PIPEGHLESNI
-1512 YSAFIHYCKFDRNAP
+1512 YAAFIHYCKFDRNAP
-1527 VPEEL
+1527 VPEDL

-1538 KPTEYNPFW
+1538 KPSEYNALW

-1552 IDHLKRRGK
+1552 IDHLKRHGK
-1561 RYTIDD
+1561 RYTLDD

-1579 TVVIEEK
+1579 TVVIAES
-1586 PIVSEINILKDLLIH
+1586 PVTSEINILKDLLGH
-1601 METNPESA
+1601 MDNDSS

-1619 LTEVLESYVPRKM
+1619 LVEVLESHVPRKM
-1632 MKENMEDLREKSK
+1632 MKENLEDLREKSK

-1659 TLLLEITRFLNNYAS
+1659 NLLLEINRFLNNYAS
-1674 NISSNEKTKIN
+1674 NISSNEKTKISD
-1685 EFLTTIHE
+1685 FLMNVHE

-1719 NSMKQITSIYPNVII
+1719 NSIKQMTNVYPNVII
-1734 NNVDPINI
+1734 NNVNPINI
-1742 TPSVWGK
+1742 TSSGWGK
-1749 HWGLSSYHESDVN
+1749 HWELSSFHEGDIN

-1775 KGDKS
+1775 KGDS
-1780 LSQFLMK
+1780 ILNQYLLK
-1787 LQQRVIDLNM
+1787 LQNRIIDLKM
-1797 FIQHIPVETPVLK
+1797 FIEHIPVETPVLK

-1830 CWYSI
+1830 FWYSI

-1854 EMKRTKRNDI
+1854 EMKRNKRNEI
-1864 KESQNT
+1864 RESQNA
-1870 SNYISSVVQDEDVD
+1870 SNYIASTIPDENA
-1884 ESDANAELIQM
+1884 EQSDANNELIQM

-1934 SRKVRRSKEEEKK
+1934 SRRVRRSKEEEKK

-1983 FMYDKGTYDQEREA
+1983 FMYDKATYEQEREA

-2012 EGEFNEE
+2012 EGEINEE

-2024 DLDMYDNAQI
+2024 DLERYDNQQT
-2034 DEFYDNEANGI
+2034 DEFYDYEENAI
-2045 GHFGVDY
+2045 AHFGVDY
-2052 MDEGYYGDEVEED
+2052 MDEGYYGDEAEGD